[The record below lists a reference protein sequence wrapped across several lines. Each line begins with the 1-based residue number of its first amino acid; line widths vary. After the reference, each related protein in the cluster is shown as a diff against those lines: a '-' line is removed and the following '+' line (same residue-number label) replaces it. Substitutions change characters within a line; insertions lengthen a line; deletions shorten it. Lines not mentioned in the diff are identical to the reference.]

1 MRAASGPRSTISLL
15 RTDKLA
21 LISVPEI
28 LKINERYLVNG
39 EKTRVKY
46 LRVKGPRELKV
57 RVMYEK
63 FC

>member
-39 EKTRVKY
+39 EKLVWNIY
-46 LRVKGPRELKV
+46 EWKV
-57 RVMYEK
+57 RES
-63 FC
+63 

>member
-39 EKTRVKY
+39 EKLV
-46 LRVKGPRELKV
+46 
-57 RVMYEK
+57 
-63 FC
+63 